1 MKALGKLAAL
11 GLTGLIAV
19 VVGGTVLILSASLDS
34 AGPAG
39 HGGMTRPLLVVQPF
53 SFALPTPAPASA
65 RTSLAPPPARGN
77 GHGDTAGANPRPS
90 QARSRALRTG
100 EDIFGGK
107 NTGGRKTGGAV
118 SWGEIPGEAAS
129 GGGIIEG
136 KNSAQ
141 LVILIDDIG
150 HNLARTRQF
159 LALNLPLTYSVLPG
173 LKYSAR
179 SAELI
184 IKNGGEFLVHLPM
197 EPETYPLMNPGPQPM
212 LLSHGD
218 AYTQKRLEDYFQK
231 LPGAIGASNH
241 MGSAYTRDA
250 AKMQVVQSLLARQG
264 RVFLNSLTSNSRV
277 PRKIAHARG
286 FEYLERNIFLDN
298 NREEGAIRRQLNHA
312 IRLAKRRGRA
322 IAIGHPY
329 PETRRALAARFPQ
342 PTSKP
347 TSMPPSES
355 LTSQVQLVPLSA
367 LRSR

>member
-1 MKALGKLAAL
+1 MNAFGKLAAL

-19 VVGGTVLILSASLDS
+19 VVGGTVLILSDSLDS
-34 AGPAG
+34 AGSAG

-53 SFALPTPAPASA
+53 SFALPTPARS
-65 RTSLAPPPARGN
+65 SLALPPARGN
-77 GHGDTAGANPRPS
+77 GHGNTAGANPRLS

-107 NTGGRKTGGAV
+107 NTGGRKTGGKD
-118 SWGEIPGEAAS
+118 SGGEIPGEAVS
-129 GGGIIEG
+129 GGGMIEG

-184 IKNGGEFLVHLPM
+184 VKNGGEFLVHLPM

-218 AYTQKRLEDYFQK
+218 AYTQKRLEDYFRK

-329 PETRRALAARFPQ
+329 PETRRALAARFSQ
-342 PTSKP
+342 PPEK
-347 TSMPPSES
+347 PPSES